1 MFLPANYCL
10 LIFVQCGHTSQ
21 ISRSLGLVFVASGS
35 FGAVFVNLLSAI
47 LRPGWMHLHETD
59 RSPTVMCL
67 TNCLCLFPNG
77 LFEGNNLVIAF
88 MKLLLGKLWRLAY
101 VWRPGCL
108 SSHALET
115 PPCLS
120 MHCCCQAR
128 GQDEDEMA
136 PPQQIPQSCLSLGGH
151 THLSVVYETSP
162 RALPNMAVLV
172 VVAIPVVVLFL
183 GGVLR
188 CRAPWFDGTNEGPCL
203 SDFKGSQL
211 QCVTRGH
218 CSAGTPIFGTVG
230 LASLQQCVKET
241 LKTLARHA
249 HATNSDASHGT
260 PCCSLCPEVGQGPS
274 APAGLSA

>member
-1 MFLPANYCL
+1 
-10 LIFVQCGHTSQ
+10 
-21 ISRSLGLVFVASGS
+21 
-35 FGAVFVNLLSAI
+35 
-47 LRPGWMHLHETD
+47 
-59 RSPTVMCL
+59 
-67 TNCLCLFPNG
+67 
-77 LFEGNNLVIAF
+77 

-101 VWRPGCL
+101 VLRPGCL

-115 PPCLS
+115 PSCLS
-120 MHCCCQAR
+120 SHCCCQAR

-136 PPQQIPQSCLSLGGH
+136 PPQQIPQSCLSLCWSGWRGH
-151 THLSVVYETSP
+151 TPWSVVHETSP
-162 RALPNMAVLV
+162 LALPNMAVLV
-172 VVAIPVVVLFL
+172 VVAVPVSDVFLFL
-183 GGVLR
+183 GGVLL

-218 CSAGTPIFGTVG
+218 CSAGTPISGTVG

-241 LKTLARHA
+241 LKTLARLF

-274 APAGLSA
+274 APAGLSAEKDRDGEDPSVQHSSHETRCFSGSTSR